1 MMVYVTFGLQDGS
14 GNGAHVP
21 ESRDNDLGWITGGG
35 LSLSLSFAPHLL
47 LSLSLSLSFAPHLS
61 LSRSLSLSLSLFY
74 IIVILGH
81 VPIGVGGIGVKDKG
95 MCL

>member
-1 MMVYVTFGLQDGS
+1 MD
-14 GNGAHVP
+14 H
-21 ESRDNDLGWITGGG
+21 RGWP
-35 LSLSLSFAPHLL
+35 LSLSLFRTPSLALSLSISFFRTP
-47 LSLSLSLSFAPHLS
+47 SLSLSLAL
-61 LSRSLSLSLSLFY
+61 SLSLSLSLFY